1 MGYRSCLILELKV
14 TVVENV
20 VVNLIGVRLMK
31 VRFGDKPKYI
41 RFDGND
47 IFVSFD
53 SIYWI
58 YYGTFSEEDEAR
70 WKR

>member
-1 MGYRSCLILELKV
+1 
-14 TVVENV
+14 
-20 VVNLIGVRLMK
+20 MK
-31 VRFGDKPKYI
+31 VHFGKEPKYI

-58 YYGTFSEEDEAR
+58 CCGTLADEEKEEIKRKLKEDGRDEE
-70 WKR
+70 

>member
-1 MGYRSCLILELKV
+1 M
-14 TVVENV
+14 

-31 VRFGDKPKYI
+31 VHFGKKPKYI

-58 YYGTFSEEDEAR
+58 YYGTLDEEREEDETNRCRYRA
-70 WKR
+70 

>member
-1 MGYRSCLILELKV
+1 
-14 TVVENV
+14 
-20 VVNLIGVRLMK
+20 MK
-31 VRFGDKPKYI
+31 VHFGEKPKYI

-58 YYGTFSEEDEAR
+58 YYGTLDEEDEIGE
-70 WKR
+70 KNEE

>member
-1 MGYRSCLILELKV
+1 
-14 TVVENV
+14 
-20 VVNLIGVRLMK
+20 MK
-31 VRFGDKPKYI
+31 VHFGEKLKYI

-58 YYGTFSEEDEAR
+58 YYGALDEDGEEYEAN
-70 WKR
+70 

>member
-1 MGYRSCLILELKV
+1 
-14 TVVENV
+14 
-20 VVNLIGVRLMK
+20 MK
-31 VRFGDKPKYI
+31 IHFGKKPKYI

-58 YYGTFSEEDEAR
+58 YYGTFDGESEEDETN
-70 WKR
+70 